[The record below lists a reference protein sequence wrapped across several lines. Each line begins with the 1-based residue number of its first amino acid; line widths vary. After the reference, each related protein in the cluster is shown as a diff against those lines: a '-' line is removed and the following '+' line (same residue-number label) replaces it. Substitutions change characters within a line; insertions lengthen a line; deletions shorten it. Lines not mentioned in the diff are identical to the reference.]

1 MKILSNAVWEVLKE
15 ELARKDDELRKSHE
29 RIDRLVEAL
38 AVKQNIPLIMPQAEL
53 PRFKPAPVESLEK
66 IPGWFDNK
74 PIPKIA
80 PSGAKP

>member
-1 MKILSNAVWEVLKE
+1 MKFLSNAVWDVLKQ
-15 ELARKDDELRKSHE
+15 ELARKDEDLRKAYE

-53 PRFKPAPVESLEK
+53 PRFKPAPEPLEK

-74 PIPKIA
+74 PLPQIA